1 MLRANTLSTLVGLCA
16 LAAPT
21 LAMAADNLGIVSSV
35 RGVATAQRP
44 GESPRQLSCGDAI
57 YSDDTL
63 RTDSGSRVGVLLED
77 VVAHLAQE
85 TQVKLGRT
93 DQAQPHARLE
103 IGKVRM
109 IDPREGGNPAQLAA
123 LDATAD
129 VVGNDAEAYIFSEK
143 IGPYAMLCEWDDTLP
158 VNRDPSQGLSAA
170 PGECVISKPKE
181 PLYTARA
188 HDARIA
194 AGAPEDCDLGPAI
207 ATIAG
212 APGNHLTPGDV
223 AAPPLAGIDTT
234 GLGDRNPLG
243 GVLNDRRACDTP
255 AGSCAQPLPFQV
267 FEPPPVSGP
276 APGVGGALPIP

>member
-1 MLRANTLSTLVGLCA
+1 MNRSKILSTLLGLGA
-16 LAAPT
+16 LASPS

-35 RGVATAQRP
+35 RGIATAQRP
-44 GESPRQLSCGDAI
+44 GEGPRQLSCGDTV

-77 VVAHLAQE
+77 VITHLAQE

-158 VNRDPSQGLSAA
+158 VNRDASQGLSAA
-170 PGECVISKPKE
+170 PGECVISKPRE

-212 APGNHLTPGDV
+212 DPSAHLSPGDV
-223 AAPPLAGIDTT
+223 ASPPPNLDTT
-234 GLGDRNPLG
+234 LLSDRNPLG
-243 GVLNDRRACDTP
+243 SAIEDRRACDTP

-276 APGVGGALPIP
+276 APGVGGALPLP